1 MNANQHTHG
10 ITGTGH
16 THGGASGFEVP
27 QVIVDEAYMG
37 AHLHSYD
44 PVSEHANCRCSITAI
59 APEVLAKAA
68 REQNEWQLTVKL
80 DPATIDT
87 LMDEMRKTIAAALGL
102 KPSMLFG
109 GEAPPAAPQEYRALL
124 TVAAFPHTP
133 E

>member
-10 ITGTGH
+10 ITDAGH

-59 APEVLAKAA
+59 APEVMEKAA
-68 REQNEWQLTVKL
+68 RAESEYQLTVKL
-80 DPATIDT
+80 DPATIDA
-87 LMDEMRKTIAAALGL
+87 LMDEMRKTIAAAFGM
-102 KPSMLFG
+102 KPERLFG
-109 GEAPPAAPQEYRALL
+109 GEAPAPVSREYRALM